1 MDFFGPCA
9 LREVELDEAQ
19 RLCDNKANVGKE
31 ASSLE
36 VSFHKAD
43 VAADAERDSPKT
55 TTTSS
60 QPPPKSQTESGDAIG
75 ISSLRTSRAPSER
88 KEEDAI
94 VIEERR
100 RRAAGGDG
108 YTTHRYIRGRMLG
121 KGGFAKVYHCTSMD
135 TGKNYAVK
143 IVPKANLVKARARQ
157 KVRKTGG
164 QHEGR
169 ADSERTSW
177 LTYLSLYSCKRRSR
191 FIVRSSTRTFASTST
206 SLKTAIT
213 ATSCSNYVTAKV

>member
-1 MDFFGPCA
+1 MAAAALGSMDLFGSCA
-9 LREVELDEAQ
+9 LREVELDAAQ

-43 VAADAERDSPKT
+43 LVAEAEAGPKLT
-55 TTTSS
+55 ASS
-60 QPPPKSQTESGDAIG
+60 QPKSQTESRDASG
-75 ISSLRTSRAPSER
+75 TSSLRTSRAPSER

-100 RRAAGGDG
+100 RRTGGDG
-108 YTTHRYIRGRMLG
+108 YTTHRYVRGRMLG

-164 QHEGR
+164 QH
-169 ADSERTSW
+169 
-177 LTYLSLYSCKRRSR
+177 K
-191 FIVRSSTRTFASTST
+191 
-206 SLKTAIT
+206 
-213 ATSCSNYVTAKV
+213 